1 MLFLLSS
8 CALSSLL
15 LVDDLFSVLHPSLC
29 TISFVTLMLLPLKA
43 QDIFLSHWYW
53 AWLLDLLG
61 FGHVT
66 SLAIGTLTD
75 MMWVEAWNVF
85 LWLRLFICTPTFY
98 HENNMPQKAAGPRR
112 MGNMWR
118 DLDPACSLESSP
130 PEPRLDQ
137 LNSAEFQPIFRGR
150 NKRLWLYASKL
161 M

>member
-1 MLFLLSS
+1 MIYLSS
-8 CALSSLL
+8 SPLA
-15 LVDDLFSVLHPSLC
+15 VYHLFCNFDVASPKGTRYISV
-29 TISFVTLMLLPLKA
+29 
-43 QDIFLSHWYW
+43 HWYW

-150 NKRLWLYASKL
+150 NKCLWLCASEL